1 MAKIDKKKIV
11 ECLGRKIMKIKF
23 SDVVMSY
30 DYVSSDQPLMNSAFI
45 SKRTGQIYYHSEMY
59 DSDELPEDIY
69 ENDDYIEIP
78 HRNDLDLGQHLVWQF
93 VNREIPGLADTVR
106 GFFSRRGAYSKYRS
120 FLEGIGL
127 LKKWNEFEDTR
138 TKETLKE
145 WCKENGIEIDFKG
158 IAI

>member
-1 MAKIDKKKIV
+1 MAKVVKRKNA
-11 ECLGRKIMKIKF
+11 ECHGRKIMKIKF
-23 SDVVMSY
+23 SDVEMAF
-30 DYVSSDQPLMNSAFI
+30 DYVSSDQPLMNSAYI

-69 ENDDYIEIP
+69 ESDDYIEIP
-78 HRNDLDLGQHLVWQF
+78 HKNDLDLGQHLVRQF
-93 VNREIPGLADTVR
+93 VNREIPGLADTVK

-127 LKKWNEFEDTR
+127 LKKWQEFEETR

-145 WCKENGIEIDFKG
+145 WCKENGIEIDC
-158 IAI
+158 